1 MSSLFFLEMLV
12 RSLAL
17 LATLVAASWL
27 ASAQGSGAP
36 SPVGQ
41 SVSPQTA
48 SAAEHAVEVRHAK
61 ALARSKAR
69 AARHAAKAASAE
81 SH

>member
-1 MSSLFFLEMLV
+1 M

-17 LATLVAASWL
+17 LVTLAVASWF
-27 ASAQGSGAP
+27 ACAQGSGAP
-36 SPVGQ
+36 SPAGQ
-41 SVSPQTA
+41 SVSPQAASTA
-48 SAAEHAVEVRHAK
+48 ERAVEGRHDK

-69 AARHAAKAASAE
+69 AAKRAAKAASAE